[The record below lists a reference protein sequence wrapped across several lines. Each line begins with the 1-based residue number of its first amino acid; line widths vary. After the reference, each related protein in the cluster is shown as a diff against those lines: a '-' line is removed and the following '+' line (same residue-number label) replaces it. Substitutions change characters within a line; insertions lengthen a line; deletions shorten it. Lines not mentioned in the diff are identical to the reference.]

1 MYAHCIRSWRLLG
14 HSRHSPLSLLRGFA
28 LEPLKVLFV
37 CTRTASVR
45 SARTAVE
52 GTRSNLGCGSSST
65 LGFLQ
70 RSLVVTLPFV
80 PWRRIYWRYVVE
92 PVDVAMLCECLC
104 LSQPAQFPVDPTRE
118 MLCHIHKRML
128 LCVIMSCSLI
138 SLLPTTADKSCVG
151 LFERP
156 EECKS
161 NGKHNLKQG
170 SMSQRWKWWEG
181 IERRLLAA
189 ALKLA
194 LHLCQG

>member
-1 MYAHCIRSWRLLG
+1 MCRGGSLMYAHCIRSWRLLG

-37 CTRTASVR
+37 CTRTAAVR

-65 LGFLQ
+65 LGFLL

-104 LSQPAQFPVDPTRE
+104 LSQPAQFPTLIRLGRCYATSINACSSVS
-118 MLCHIHKRML
+118 
-128 LCVIMSCSLI
+128 SCR
-138 SLLPTTADKSCVG
+138 A
-151 LFERP
+151 
-156 EECKS
+156 
-161 NGKHNLKQG
+161 H
-170 SMSQRWKWWEG
+170 
-181 IERRLLAA
+181 
-189 ALKLA
+189 
-194 LHLCQG
+194 

>member
-37 CTRTASVR
+37 CTRTAAVR
-45 SARTAVE
+45 SAWTAVE

-104 LSQPAQFPVDPTRE
+104 LSQPAQFPIDPTRE

-128 LCVIMSCSLI
+128 LCVIMSRSLI
-138 SLLPTTADKSCVG
+138 SLLPRLIKVVWVCLRG
-151 LFERP
+151 LRNASRMGNIT
-156 EECKS
+156 S
-161 NGKHNLKQG
+161 NKEACHRGGSGGRGLKG
-170 SMSQRWKWWEG
+170 DY
-181 IERRLLAA
+181 
-189 ALKLA
+189 
-194 LHLCQG
+194 